1 MAHYQVAVH
10 AVVAVDGP
18 RTTPTVGVGTCRQVR
33 ASSPGEAAQLV
44 LADLCLSR
52 EMVGIWT
59 VRRRGPLG
67 IARRWT
73 GRFGAA
79 GGGDDGLAG
88 DREPRRPLPP
98 TGTATI
104 ALDPPAA

>member
-1 MAHYQVAVH
+1 MAHYTVTVH
-10 AVVAVDGP
+10 AVTAVDGP
-18 RTTPTVGVGTCRQVR
+18 RTAPTAAVGTRRPVR
-33 ASSPGEAAQLV
+33 AGSPHEAAQLV
-44 LADLCLSR
+44 LADLCLSQ

-73 GRFGAA
+73 GRFGT
-79 GGGDDGLAG
+79 GTGGDDGLAG
-88 DREPRRPLPP
+88 VREPRRPLPP
-98 TGTATI
+98 TGTAAA